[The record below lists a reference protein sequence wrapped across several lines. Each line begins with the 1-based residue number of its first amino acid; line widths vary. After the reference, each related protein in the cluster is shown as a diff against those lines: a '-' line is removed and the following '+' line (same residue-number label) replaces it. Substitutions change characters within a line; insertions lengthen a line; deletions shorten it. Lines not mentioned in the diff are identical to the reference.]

1 MPRWLSPVTSP
12 LFHKTTIA
20 LALLASL
27 FNWFVP
33 CRGLAEPPEYLARMI
48 DEGNV
53 TFKFYDPAK
62 ESRTHRGYTTF
73 RLEVNFR
80 STYQYRWVDL
90 ADRRRILI
98 EPTIDQFTYRLTNEI
113 QLPQELNHDRR
124 WTDPLVKHEFDHVAM
139 TLDPRMRML
148 IEQVCRDTPNFVR
161 ELPPGTQAKASLVD
175 RMIHEVVEPRYQSVL
190 GLLIA
195 NENDLDR
202 ATHHGRRDLPDRR
215 EYFGS
220 LFTEPNLRQHG
231 FPYLNEVKQLL
242 RNKSYREARLPYRLD
257 G

>member
-1 MPRWLSPVTSP
+1 MTFP
-12 LFHKTTIA
+12 LFQKTTVA
-20 LALLASL
+20 LVLLTS
-27 FNWFVP
+27 FFSWFVP
-33 CRGLAEPPEYLARMI
+33 RHGLAEPPEYFARMI

-53 TFKFYDPAK
+53 TFKFYDPAD
-62 ESRTHRGYTTF
+62 EPRTHRGYTTF
-73 RLEVNFR
+73 LFEVHFQ

-90 ADRRRILI
+90 ADRRQVLI

-113 QLPQELNHDRR
+113 QLPQDLNHDRR
-124 WTDPLVKHEFDHVAM
+124 WADPLVKHEFDHVAM
-139 TLDPRMRML
+139 TLDPRVRML
-148 IEQVCRDTPNFVR
+148 IEQVCRDTPKIVR

-175 RMIHEVVEPRYQSVL
+175 RVIREVVEPRYQSVL

-202 ATHHGRRDLPDRR
+202 ATLHGRRDLPDRR

-242 RNKSYREARLPYRLD
+242 RSKSYREVPLPYRLD